1 MPKAGTS
8 RKTPKKQLYYPK
20 KSRRNAIRVL
30 ENLAKYDKM
39 TTQSIADN
47 LGSRWSYPHKR
58 TNQILENLVEFEY
71 CQKFGVVYN
80 LNHNCEYCNES
91 TRYFV
96 DWESLQTT
104 IIRIKDNNKNKTKA
118 KKDGTYNPK
127 EFFDCDDGFALGRL
141 LSLTCKE
148 CDKFIMQP
156 NHKTEQYKPLQDIYW
171 KLSNNGKFAMFGLW
185 SGQKLFKF
193 VEKNTDI
200 EIFELVNALLKS
212 GNKEF
217 VNRLIRLVQKNM
229 IDDPNI
235 SKYVELW
242 YDEIKTIIHTMKVDE
257 KKYPEFSDFKK
268 KHRFELQIDYGNK
281 LNRKLRI
288 ER

>member
-1 MPKAGTS
+1 MPKIGTS
-8 RKTPKKQLYYPK
+8 RKTTKKQLYYPK
-20 KSRRNAIRVL
+20 KSYRNAIRIL
-30 ENLAKYDKM
+30 DNLAKHDKM

-47 LGSRWSYPHKR
+47 LGKRWSYPHKR
-58 TNQILENLVEFEY
+58 TSQILENLVEFGY

-96 DWESLQTT
+96 DWESLQTK
-104 IIRIKDNNKNKTKA
+104 ISMIKENNKNKIKA

-141 LSLTCKE
+141 LSLTCIN
-148 CDKFIMQP
+148 CDKFIMQSKH
-156 NHKTEQYKPLQDIYW
+156 NDEQYKPLQDIYW
-171 KLSNNGKFAMFGLW
+171 KLSNNGKFVMLGLW

-193 VEKNTDI
+193 VEKNIGI

-217 VNRLIRLVQKNM
+217 VSRLIRLVQKNM
-229 IDDPNI
+229 NDDPNI
-235 SKYVELW
+235 LKYVELW
-242 YDEIKTIIHTMKVDE
+242 YDGIKTTIYTMKVDE
-257 KKYPEFSDFKK
+257 NYELSDFKK
-268 KHRFELQIDYGNK
+268 KHRFELQTHYGNK
-281 LNRKLRI
+281 LNKNVRFS
-288 ER
+288 